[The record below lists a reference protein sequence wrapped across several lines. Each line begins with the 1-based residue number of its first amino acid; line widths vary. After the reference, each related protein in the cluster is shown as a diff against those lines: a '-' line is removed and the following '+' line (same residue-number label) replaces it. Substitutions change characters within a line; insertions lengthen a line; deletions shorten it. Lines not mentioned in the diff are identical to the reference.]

1 MEKHERRQFLEG
13 ARDLAPSSVE
23 TTIGS
28 AHGDRSIPDDHRY
41 ALVEVLTEGDD
52 GIYVRTLATGDD
64 AGITHAWEH
73 GQENHPRPKSL
84 RLVDLKLAEE
94 AIADGTG
101 EKIDFH

>member
-28 AHGDRSIPDDHRY
+28 AHGDRSIPDDHQY
-41 ALVEVLTEGDD
+41 ALVEVLTEDDD
-52 GIYVRTLATGDD
+52 GIYVKTLATGDD
-64 AGITHAWEH
+64 SGILWAWEH
-73 GQENHPRPKSL
+73 GQENYPNPDSLRIIDL
-84 RLVDLKLAEE
+84 RLVKE
-94 AIADGTG
+94 AIAEGIG